1 MSSESKVGLFTIIG
15 LILLGMTLYLL
26 GNFSITNEYK
36 INVEFTDV
44 SGLPDKSSVR
54 VSGVEVGKVRDVKI
68 EEGQVIV
75 VLGVDDNVKIYKDSE
90 FSIGSTSVI
99 GSKYL
104 RVTQGT
110 LESGILSDG
119 DYVRGKDILTLEDM
133 MLETLGN
140 FSDDGATAE
149 QINATL
155 ESMREL
161 SANLSQMIST
171 MQPTVNETLDNL
183 NELLADLNSQEGA
196 LSALTNDP
204 QAKEDVQATIKNV
217 REISEEAKTL
227 MGRVKKYKATWL
239 ISTRND
245 LKTGTGY
252 GDFGLQISPRYGK
265 YYRFG
270 LSNLGNKKDEPKS
283 DSNPD
288 YIEKNQIDVR
298 FGFYNEWY
306 DFSFGVV
313 RGSGGA
319 MIAFNPFYRNDV
331 LKRLSIYSE
340 AYDFGRNRVI
350 SGRRFNQPNLSY
362 GADLNMFKIF
372 YVGVRMDDVLEVN
385 RPQLTLG
392 VKFNDEDV
400 TALLGLITLAA
411 AGAKGS

>member
-15 LILLGMTLYLL
+15 LIFLGMSLYLL
-26 GNFSITNEYK
+26 GNFSITNEYQ

-44 SGLPDKSSVR
+44 SGLPDKSIVR
-54 VSGVEVGKVRDVKI
+54 LSGVEVGKVRDIKI
-68 EEGQVIV
+68 LNGKVIA
-75 VLGVDDNVKIYKDSE
+75 VLGIMDDVVVYRDAE
-90 FSIGSTSVI
+90 FSIGSSSVI

-104 RVTQGT
+104 RINQGT
-110 LESGILSDG
+110 AEAGIIKNKE
-119 DYVRGKDILTLEDM
+119 YVRGKDILTLEDM
-133 MLETLGN
+133 LLETLGN
-140 FSDDGATAE
+140 FGDDGTTGE

-161 SANLSQMIST
+161 SANLSYMITT
-171 MQPTVNETLDNL
+171 MQPGITDTLDNL
-183 NELLADLNSQEGA
+183 SEMLADLNSQEGA
-196 LSALTNDP
+196 LGALTNDP
-204 QAKEDVQATIKNV
+204 QAKEDIQATIKNV
-217 REISEEAKTL
+217 RQISEEAKTL

-239 ISTRND
+239 LSSRND

-270 LSNLGNKKDEPKS
+270 LSNLGNKKDDPKS
-283 DSNPD
+283 ASNPD
-288 YIEKNQIDVR
+288 YIEKNKIDVR

-319 MIAFNPFYRNDV
+319 MIAFNPFYQDEV
-331 LKRLSIYSE
+331 LKRLSVYGE
-340 AYDFGRNRVI
+340 GYDFGRNRVI
-350 SGRRFNQPNLSY
+350 SGRRFNQANISY

-411 AGAKGS
+411 TGAK